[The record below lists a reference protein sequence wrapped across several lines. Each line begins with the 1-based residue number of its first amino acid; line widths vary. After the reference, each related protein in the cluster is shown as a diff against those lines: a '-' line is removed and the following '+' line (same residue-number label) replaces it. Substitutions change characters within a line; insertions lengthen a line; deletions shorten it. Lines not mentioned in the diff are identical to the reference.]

1 MQDRVQQLEGLRAPQ
16 AVSQVPAVLLALGR
30 GQRTQQVAGVV
41 EASRIAHIT
50 LQPRRAPAAAPDA
63 GTVWR

>member
-1 MQDRVQQLEGLRAPQ
+1 
-16 AVSQVPAVLLALGR
+16 VPAVLLALGR